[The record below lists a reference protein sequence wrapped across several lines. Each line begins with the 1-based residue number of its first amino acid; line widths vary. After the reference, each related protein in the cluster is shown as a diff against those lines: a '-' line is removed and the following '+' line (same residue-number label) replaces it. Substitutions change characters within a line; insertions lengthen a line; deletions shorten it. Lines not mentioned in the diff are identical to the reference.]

1 MENND
6 LLEETN
12 LKIFNQ
18 KSNVSDMEKKNIF
31 FNDLYRSFND
41 RQIELVISKMTD
53 NVKWANGMEG
63 GYVYGHEGVKEY
75 WTRQFKLV
83 SSKVT
88 PVKIDTEGEFI
99 KIKVHQVVHDLQGN
113 LLADEFV
120 YHIFKLKDDKIEEF
134 NIGEK
139 TKN

>member
-1 MENND
+1 
-6 LLEETN
+6 
-12 LKIFNQ
+12 
-18 KSNVSDMEKKNIF
+18 MEKKNIF

-120 YHIFKLKDDKIEEF
+120 YHVFKLKDDKIEEF

-139 TKN
+139 SKN

>member
-120 YHIFKLKDDKIEEF
+120 YHVFKLKDDKIEEF

-139 TKN
+139 SKN